1 MTKEKLMFHNNNYFD
16 EQNQQ
21 DEGPSKKQIKQIR
34 TRKTKN
40 KIRRA
45 LQNRDWEQL
54 EDLEGYNVNVK

>member
-40 KIRRA
+40 KIKRA

>member
-1 MTKEKLMFHNNNYFD
+1 MFHNNNYFD